1 MQAVNPNPELPVRVI
16 TPHDGADA
24 FRCAISS
31 MVRDWPFTR
40 DLAWRLFLRDTRA
53 QFRGSF
59 LGWFWIVV
67 PTLAN
72 SLVWM
77 FLSGSDVI
85 QIQTGSVPYPV
96 FVFTGNLLW
105 TAFNSCLVGGLGILS
120 EAQGTLGKVS
130 FPHETLV
137 LVVFLK
143 SLLTVLVT
151 AFGLPLFL
159 FLYPMTLQ
167 PSMLLFPVGVL
178 ATMVCGLSLGL
189 ITVPV
194 AALFSDIS
202 RAINLGLRF
211 LFFLTPVIFPLP
223 ATGMARSLML
233 WNPATS
239 LIVAS
244 RSWLLGGETVELGAT
259 CIVFAGS
266 MLLFVF
272 GLLALKVAMPHII
285 ERMAGS

>member
-1 MQAVNPNPELPVRVI
+1 MQALNPNPELPVRVI
-16 TPHDGADA
+16 TPHDGSDA
-24 FRCAISS
+24 FRYAVSS
-31 MVRDWPFTR
+31 LVRDWPFTR

-77 FLSGSDVI
+77 FLSGSNVI
-85 QIQTGSVPYPV
+85 RIETGAVPYPL

-137 LVVFLK
+137 VVVFLK
-143 SLLTVLVT
+143 SFLTVVVT
-151 AFGLPLFL
+151 ALGMPVFL
-159 FLYPMTLQ
+159 WLYPVSMQ
-167 PSMLLFPVGVL
+167 PSMLLFPLGLL
-178 ATMVCGLSLGL
+178 ATMLCGLSLGL
-189 ITVPV
+189 ITVPI
-194 AALFSDIS
+194 AALFSDLS

-223 ATGMARSLML
+223 ADGIARRLML
-233 WNPATS
+233 CNPATS
-239 LIVAS
+239 LIVTS
-244 RSWLLGGETVELGAT
+244 RSWLLGGETADLGTAWM
-259 CIVFAGS
+259 VAAGS
-266 MLLFVF
+266 GGLFLF
-272 GLLALKVAMPHII
+272 GLLTLKVAMPHII